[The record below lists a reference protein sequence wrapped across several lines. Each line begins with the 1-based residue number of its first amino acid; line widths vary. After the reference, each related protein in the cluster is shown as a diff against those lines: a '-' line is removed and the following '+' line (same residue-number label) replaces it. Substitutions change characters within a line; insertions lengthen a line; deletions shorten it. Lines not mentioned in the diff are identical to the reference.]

1 MSNKKKL
8 QEVIENQL
16 IKNILE
22 SIEEDTDSKDEN
34 DNELFI
40 FSLLILNEKRYLK
53 PRIYNI
59 AKSQHWYNNILPTY
73 GDVRFKKVLRMLSEN
88 FKSLV
93 NLIKNH
99 SIFQSNGPKQQAPVE
114 LQLAVFLRRL
124 GSRSDIFSI
133 CSNYVISEGTVIL
146 FCKCVMKAII
156 SFKTCYIKWLTG

>member
-1 MSNKKKL
+1 MKK
-8 QEVIENQL
+8 
-16 IKNILE
+16 
-22 SIEEDTDSKDEN
+22 TDSEDED

-40 FSLLILNEKRYLK
+40 FSLLILNEERYLK
-53 PRIYNI
+53 LRIYNI
-59 AKSQHWYNNILPTY
+59 AKSQHWYNNILSTY

-133 CSNYVISEGTVIL
+133 CSNYGISEGTVIL
-146 FCKCVMKAII
+146 FCKRVMKAII
-156 SFKTCYIKWLTG
+156 SFKTCYIKWPTG

>member
-1 MSNKKKL
+1 ISNKKKL

-22 SIEEDTDSKDEN
+22 SIEEDTDSEDED

-40 FSLLILNEKRYLK
+40 FSLLILNEECYLE

-59 AKSQHWYNNILPTY
+59 AKSQHWYNEILPTY
-73 GDVRFKKVLRMLSEN
+73 DDVRFKKVLRMLPEN

-93 NLIKNH
+93 SLIKNH
-99 SIFQSNGPKQQAPVE
+99 SIFQSSGSKQQVPVE

-124 GSRSDIFSI
+124 GSRNDIFSI
-133 CSNYVISEGTVIL
+133 CSNFGIAEGTVIL
-146 FCKCVMKAII
+146 FGKRVMKAII
-156 SFKTCYIKWLTG
+156 S

>member
-1 MSNKKKL
+1 ISNKKKL

-22 SIEEDTDSKDEN
+22 SIEEDTDSEDED

-40 FSLLILNEKRYLK
+40 FSLLILNEECYLE

-73 GDVRFKKVLRMLSEN
+73 GDVRFKKVLRMLPEN

-93 NLIKNH
+93 NLIKNN
-99 SIFQSNGPKQQAPVE
+99 SIFK
-114 LQLAVFLRRL
+114 
-124 GSRSDIFSI
+124 
-133 CSNYVISEGTVIL
+133 
-146 FCKCVMKAII
+146 VMVQNNKLL
-156 SFKTCYIKWLTG
+156 W